1 MDGRAPAVI
10 DASAVATPPLGWRRA
25 DRTAKRRRAELAMN
39 LRDKVALITGGSR
52 GVGRQIAEALAAEG
66 MKLALAARSAAD
78 LDATRSVIERE
89 HGVACSA
96 HVVDVSDPAQVDAF
110 VDAAQRA
117 HGRIDLLVN
126 NAGVQG
132 AIGELADCAPD
143 DWRRA
148 IEVNLF
154 GTVYA
159 TRAVL
164 RFMRAQRSGKIVNF
178 AGGGVGGPN
187 VAPRV
192 SAYTTSKAA
201 VVQFTESMAREV
213 APYGIQINAIS
224 PGAVVTEMTAEIIA
238 AGEERA
244 GRELYQ
250 RTLRERASG
259 SSAADAAKRIVVWLA
274 SDRSGT
280 LSGKLLAA
288 TRDDYEHFD
297 VAAVGGSSLY
307 SVRRIDD
314 ALFREVPRS

>member
-1 MDGRAPAVI
+1 MK
-10 DASAVATPPLGWRRA
+10 STQ
-25 DRTAKRRRAELAMN
+25 
-39 LRDKVALITGGSR
+39 KVALITGAGR
-52 GVGRQIAEALAAEG
+52 GVGRQIASALAAEG
-66 MKLALAARSAAD
+66 MKLALAGRTAATLDDAREA
-78 LDATRSVIERE
+78 IGRE
-89 HGVACSA
+89 HGVDCTT
-96 HVVDVSDPAQVDAF
+96 HVVDVSDAAQVDAF
-110 VDAAQRA
+110 VDAAQAA
-117 HGRIDLLVN
+117 HGRIDVLIN
-126 NAGVQG
+126 NAGTQG
-132 AIGELADCAPD
+132 AIGELPDCDADA
-143 DWRRA
+143 WRRA
-148 IEVNLF
+148 IDVNLL

-187 VAPRV
+187 VAARV

-213 APYGIQINAIS
+213 AAYGVQINAIS

-259 SSAADAAKRIVVWLA
+259 NAAADEAKKIVVWLA
-274 SDRSGT
+274 SERSGALT
-280 LSGKLLAA
+280 GKLLAA

-297 VAAVGGSSLY
+297 LTALASSSLY
-307 SVRRIDD
+307 AVRRIDN
-314 ALFREVPRS
+314 ALFQQVEQAKPTEKAEKR

>member
-1 MDGRAPAVI
+1 
-10 DASAVATPPLGWRRA
+10 
-25 DRTAKRRRAELAMN
+25 MN
-39 LRDKVALITGGSR
+39 LRGKVALITGGGR
-52 GVGRQIAEALAAEG
+52 GVGRQIASALAAEG
-66 MKLALAARSAAD
+66 MKLALASRTATT
-78 LDATRSVIERE
+78 LDAAREAIERE
-89 HGVACSA
+89 HGVSCTA
-96 HVVDVSDPAQVDAF
+96 HVLDVSDAAQVDAF
-110 VDAAQRA
+110 VDAAHA
-117 HGRIDLLVN
+117 AFGRIDLLVN
-126 NAGVQG
+126 NAGAQG
-132 AIGELADCAPD
+132 AIGELADCTVD

-159 TRAVL
+159 TRAAL
-164 RFMRAQRSGKIVNF
+164 RYMRVQRSGKIVNF

-187 VAPRV
+187 VAARV

-213 APYGIQINAIS
+213 ASYGVQINTIS

-259 SSAADAAKRIVVWLA
+259 NDAAEAAKRIVVWLA

-280 LSGKLLAA
+280 LTGKLLAA

-297 VAAVGGSSLY
+297 VAALASTSLY

-314 ALFREVPRS
+314 ALFREVEKR